1 MNDEYSNRHFPFW
14 LLGTSFTEYVN
25 RILSL
30 SIPTNKSIIIT
41 SAINDGP
48 LSSIIKIVQDSDID
62 EMFAF
67 ADANSD
73 GRLSFQEFEVMILTM
88 MIMMGT
94 MMMIIRVIAIVMILW
109 MNR

>member
-14 LLGTSFTEYVN
+14 LLGTSCTEYVN

-30 SIPTNKSIIIT
+30 SILTNTNIIVT
-41 SAINDGP
+41 SATNDGP
-48 LSSIIKIVQDSDID
+48 LSSIINIAQDSDID

-73 GRLSFQEFEVMILTM
+73 GRLSFQGFEVMILTM
-88 MIMMGT
+88 MIIR
-94 MMMIIRVIAIVMILW
+94 MIMRMRMLW